1 MTLSQLRTK
10 HPALRY
16 QAYEYHFTPAG
27 LSVSF
32 SFLLEP
38 DITFKP
44 TITFSGPQT
53 INLAQFSPLV
63 LDNLV
68 FHLGLIELFSY
79 WKTACPPKII
89 IEPGS
94 LDEAQCR
101 WWHTLLLKGMGEFFF
116 VNQIDFTGEDFVTL
130 VAENNLTAKY
140 PDKFAQS
147 LPPLPATPSQ
157 ASQSILIPLGGG
169 KDSAV
174 TLELLRRA
182 YVSDQQTKLGTL
194 LLNPTGASQEI
205 ADASGLEQI
214 QIHRTLDP
222 KMLELNQAGY
232 LNGHT
237 PFSALVAFMTV
248 LSSYLYNYEYVPVS
262 NERSSNEGNVRYLDH
277 DINHQ
282 YSKTFT
288 FEHDF
293 QEYVSH
299 YLLPPAL
306 KTGFYFSFL
315 RPIYELQIAKIF
327 AGFEEY
333 HRLFRSCNRGQKT
346 NSWCGDCPK
355 CLFAYSIL
363 YPFLGH
369 DRLVAIFGQDLFQK
383 ESLLT
388 YAKELTGYGETKPFE
403 CVGTHEES
411 LSALYMC
418 LETARQESPDLPPL
432 LALISENIL
441 KHETQMDT
449 RSQNILNSWNNEH
462 ALPQTFEEILKSA
475 VTQPPD
481 AG

>member
-1 MTLSQLRTK
+1 MTLSELRTK

-38 DITFKP
+38 DIVFKP
-44 TITFSGPQT
+44 ELTFTGPQT
-53 INLAQFSPLV
+53 LELAQFSPPV
-63 LDNLV
+63 LNNIV

-89 IEPGS
+89 VEAGS
-94 LDEAQCR
+94 LDEDQR
-101 WWHTLLLKGMGEFFF
+101 QWWQTLLLEGMGEFFF
-116 VNQIDFTGEDFVTL
+116 INQIDFTGDDFVTF
-130 VAENNLTAKY
+130 VTESNQTAKY
-140 PDKFAQS
+140 PDELVHS
-147 LPPLPATPSQ
+147 LPSVSTPQ
-157 ASQSILIPLGGG
+157 APRSILIPLGGG

-174 TLELLRRA
+174 TLELLKRA
-182 YVSDQQTKLGTL
+182 YANEHQVKLGTL
-194 LLNPTGASQEI
+194 LLNPTGAAQAI

-214 QIHRTLDP
+214 HIHRTLDP

-237 PFSALVAFMTV
+237 PFSALVAFITV
-248 LSSYLYNYEYVPVS
+248 LSSYLYNYEVVPVS

-277 DINHQ
+277 EINHQ

-293 QEYVSH
+293 QEYVSR

-306 KTGFYFSFL
+306 RTGFYFSFL

-327 AGFEEY
+327 AEFEEY
-333 HRLFRSCNRGQKT
+333 HPHFRSCNRGQKT

-355 CLFAYSIL
+355 CLFAYTIL
-363 YPFLGH
+363 YPFLGR
-369 DRLVAIFGQDLFQK
+369 DKLVVIFGQDLWQK

-411 LSALYMC
+411 LSAFYLC
-418 LETARQESPDLPPL
+418 LEAARQEDSVLPPL
-432 LALISENIL
+432 LALVEEQIL
-441 KHETQMDT
+441 KYEATMETRAQSVLT
-449 RSQNILNSWNNEH
+449 SWNDHH
-462 ALPQTFEEILKSA
+462 ALPQAFEVLLKTA
-475 VTQPPD
+475 LALPP
-481 AG
+481 AAT